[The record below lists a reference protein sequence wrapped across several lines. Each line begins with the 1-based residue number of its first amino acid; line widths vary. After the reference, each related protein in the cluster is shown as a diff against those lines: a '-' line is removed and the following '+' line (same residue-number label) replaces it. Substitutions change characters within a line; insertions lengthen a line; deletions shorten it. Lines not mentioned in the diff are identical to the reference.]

1 MAFNRHGKGSEP
13 RRCLAT
19 LIVALGAASATQAW
33 GEGDADAAKGIVV
46 EHCVQCH
53 AVPGYGG
60 GELQAVDAP
69 SFASIAAQPDTYPDD
84 RLRTSLRQP
93 HFPMQGLILSASD
106 VNNLIAFIRS
116 FAEE

>member
-1 MAFNRHGKGSEP
+1 MTFNRHRKGGEP
-13 RRCLAT
+13 GRCLAT
-19 LIVALGAASATQAW
+19 LIVVLGAAFATPAW
-33 GEGDADAAKGIVV
+33 GEGDANAAKGIVV

-60 GELQAVDAP
+60 GEVQAVDAP

-93 HFPMQGLILSASD
+93 HFPMQGLILSPSD
-106 VNNLIAFIRS
+106 VDNLIAFIRS
-116 FAEE
+116 LAEE